1 MRTEERT
8 GLEKGGPTTGTE
20 RVIGRVK
27 IGMKDLDLKKGM
39 SAVITMM
46 ITVGN
51 MTIGIREKMTEDGMK
66 RIAGEWIKMTIEEV
80 DMMSVTEP
88 GSRKEESIEE
98 IQTSQ
103 ERRKSRKQSRRR
115 DSSSSDSSD

>member
-27 IGMKDLDLKKGM
+27 IGMKDLKKGM

-46 ITVGN
+46 IAVGN

-98 IQTSQ
+98 IQTQ
-103 ERRKSRKQSRRR
+103 VRKGGNLVNKVEGETPVHQTQATN
-115 DSSSSDSSD
+115 